1 MFATVQYS
9 LMATSAVFAELKQ
22 YKAICLGNRQPHTQT
37 HTDRLVQYPYPHY
50 APMHSEVNN
59 AATVA
64 ALFIM

>member
-1 MFATVQYS
+1 MFATVHYS

-22 YKAICLGNRQPHTQT
+22 YKAICLGNRHTHTQT
-37 HTDRLVQYPYPHY
+37 HTDRLVQYPHY
-50 APMHSEVNN
+50 APRHSKVNN